1 MVVDQD
7 LLIVMNTID
16 DTRERMSEGRYL
28 RTCDAIK
35 RLHDKLN
42 RPKIH
47 LPHLYMA
54 LMKFTASVTV
64 INLIQAIKGKTRS

>member
-16 DTRERMSEGRYL
+16 DTREHMSEGRYL

-42 RPKIH
+42 RPIIPLSH
-47 LPHLYMA
+47 LLTA

-64 INLIQAIKGKTRS
+64 IQAIKGKTRS